1 MKRIKREYIPWEKK
15 SVRKRKS
22 REKERRRKN
31 RSHLSDCYHLL
42 CHWRSLRRSPDH
54 VFFLPHHMDFLR
66 NSDSLLPSDAN
77 RGGRRSGSSGK
88 ERTERTSGRKE
99 SGKKRTRR
107 ASGEKTSDER
117 NRKRISAK
125 NFQRIS
131 TEIFKTRRT
140 TVQTAA
146 LLIFISYF

>member
-1 MKRIKREYIPWEKK
+1 MILSYSHK
-15 SVRKRKS
+15 SKTFDKI
-22 REKERRRKN
+22 KERRGKN

-54 VFFLPHHMDFLR
+54 VFFLPHHMDFLC
-66 NSDSLLPSDAN
+66 NPDLLFPSDAD

-88 ERTERTSGRKE
+88 ERTSGRKE

-107 ASGEKTSDER
+107 ASGGKTSDER

-140 TVQTAA
+140 TVHSGPSY
-146 LLIFISYF
+146 LLSLIYISYLAKISL